1 MRKKHKPLTK
11 IKRNFQKTNIGFTF
25 LADAN
30 GKIVFADL
38 TDNYRVR
45 PEPDTFLKVIDSLKM

>member
-1 MRKKHKPLTK
+1 MREILAARLTF
-11 IKRNFQKTNIGFTF
+11 IARILHLPTVIIT
-25 LADAN
+25 DAK

-45 PEPDTFLKVIDSLKM
+45 PEPETFLKVIDALA